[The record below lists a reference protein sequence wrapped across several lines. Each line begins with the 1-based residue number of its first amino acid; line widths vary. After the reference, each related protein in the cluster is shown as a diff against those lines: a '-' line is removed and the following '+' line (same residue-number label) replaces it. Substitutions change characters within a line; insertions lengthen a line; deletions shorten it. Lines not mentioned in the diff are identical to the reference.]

1 MGDEN
6 MYEIKIENCNNIVQG
21 KISIVENKLNIKYG
35 INGTGKTTI
44 SRAIQYSKENQ
55 LQDLKS
61 YFSKEPA
68 KITMVP
74 AFSNVLVFDEEF
86 VNQVVF
92 KEDEVIEN
100 SFEIFLK
107 TPYYD
112 IKKHHLDEHLYSLK
126 KIMEEDVEITELKEN
141 LNKVN
146 SKFKRTSTGKISNT
160 GAMKS
165 LLSKQ
170 NLYNIPEELSD
181 YKPFFN
187 NTDINIP
194 WIDWK
199 NRGDSYDVEDNCPYC
214 SEKLDV
220 LKHTRRKEIFKKTYT
235 KSDSQNLKDV
245 LELLEGLQPYIN
257 ENKFEE
263 LIQFV
268 KSDTADD
275 IIKAIVEKLT
285 TEFDLML
292 SRFNAIT
299 EFGDRKIAIADI
311 SKLEQQVAGMEFP
324 NTLFEIFGGEK
335 IDNIFERINN
345 NVSVLKSEIAQLK
358 KEMGELKA
366 VVQATIKASQN
377 DINEFLKTAGI
388 NYELEINAEDET
400 NSRTILKQC
409 FGGEKTNVTKI
420 RKHLS
425 WGEKNAFSLILF
437 LYYSQMKNPDLIIL
451 DDPISSFDSN
461 KKYAILHRLF
471 KNIGKKD
478 VSLAGKTV
486 LLLTHDFEPITDFL
500 VVGKLNSDQAI
511 ASFIWNES
519 GIVSEKNIDIEN
531 DVKLIIE
538 ECEMIAKDPDV
549 NIISRIAFLRKLC
562 DLNNRKGNWG
572 NAYRILSC
580 LIHCNEEAKI
590 KKENNVYIDMESE
603 EKNNGIEKIKEYI
616 TEFDYDNL
624 KNNTYTIN
632 RIKNLYENEK
642 KPYLRV
648 QLFRAICEIKPKDKL
663 KISQL
668 DDAWYKFINET
679 YHIENDYLH
688 YLDILKFNIVPSYI
702 SGKVNE
708 LMQTL

>member
-1 MGDEN
+1 
-6 MYEIKIENCNNIVQG
+6 
-21 KISIVENKLNIKYG
+21 
-35 INGTGKTTI
+35 
-44 SRAIQYSKENQ
+44 
-55 LQDLKS
+55 
-61 YFSKEPA
+61 
-68 KITMVP
+68 
-74 AFSNVLVFDEEF
+74 
-86 VNQVVF
+86 
-92 KEDEVIEN
+92 
-100 SFEIFLK
+100 
-107 TPYYD
+107 
-112 IKKHHLDEHLYSLK
+112 
-126 KIMEEDVEITELKEN
+126 
-141 LNKVN
+141 
-146 SKFKRTSTGKISNT
+146 
-160 GAMKS
+160 
-165 LLSKQ
+165 
-170 NLYNIPEELSD
+170 
-181 YKPFFN
+181 
-187 NTDINIP
+187 
-194 WIDWK
+194 
-199 NRGDSYDVEDNCPYC
+199 
-214 SEKLDV
+214 
-220 LKHTRRKEIFKKTYT
+220 
-235 KSDSQNLKDV
+235 
-245 LELLEGLQPYIN
+245 
-257 ENKFEE
+257 
-263 LIQFV
+263 
-268 KSDTADD
+268 
-275 IIKAIVEKLT
+275 
-285 TEFDLML
+285 
-292 SRFNAIT
+292 
-299 EFGDRKIAIADI
+299 
-311 SKLEQQVAGMEFP
+311 
-324 NTLFEIFGGEK
+324 
-335 IDNIFERINN
+335 
-345 NVSVLKSEIAQLK
+345 
-358 KEMGELKA
+358 
-366 VVQATIKASQN
+366 
-377 DINEFLKTAGI
+377 
-388 NYELEINAEDET
+388 
-400 NSRTILKQC
+400 
-409 FGGEKTNVTKI
+409 
-420 RKHLS
+420 
-425 WGEKNAFSLILF
+425 
-437 LYYSQMKNPDLIIL
+437 MKNPDLIIL

-642 KPYLRV
+642 NPYLRV

-663 KISQL
+663 KTSQL

-702 SGKVNE
+702 SGKVNA